1 MKLIYGT
8 YNPSKITSM
17 RKMLDGIDIEITG
30 INSVDFKLRES
41 DETGKDPL
49 ANAIQKA
56 TTYYEQLKKPVFS
69 CDTGLFFEEVE
80 EEDQPGV
87 LVKRIHGED
96 LSYREMIDYYSNLA
110 AKYGGR
116 LTAYYKNGICLY
128 IDSDHIYKYDGEDIC
143 SEKFYIIDKPHKR
156 YREGFP
162 LDTLSVD
169 IETMKY
175 YYDLEDEKSESLG
188 VISGFKEFFIRSIDD
203 YLNSKSL

>member
-1 MKLIYGT
+1 MRLIYGT
-8 YNPSKITSM
+8 YNPSKLTSM
-17 RKMLDGIDIEITG
+17 IKMLDGLNIEVTG
-30 INSVDFKLRES
+30 IGSIDLNLKGS

-49 ANAIQKA
+49 DNAIEKA
-56 TTYYEQLKKPVFS
+56 TTYYEQLKIPVFS
-69 CDTGLFFEEVE
+69 CDTGLFFDGVE

-96 LSYREMIDYYSNLA
+96 LSYREMVDYYSDLA
-110 AKYGGR
+110 AKYGGK

-128 IDSDHIYKYDGEDIC
+128 IDKDHIYKYDGEDIC
-143 SEKFYIIDKPHKR
+143 SEKFYIVDKPHER

-188 VISGFKEFFIRSIDD
+188 VIFGFREFFIRSLDD
-203 YLNSKSL
+203 YLHRKNI